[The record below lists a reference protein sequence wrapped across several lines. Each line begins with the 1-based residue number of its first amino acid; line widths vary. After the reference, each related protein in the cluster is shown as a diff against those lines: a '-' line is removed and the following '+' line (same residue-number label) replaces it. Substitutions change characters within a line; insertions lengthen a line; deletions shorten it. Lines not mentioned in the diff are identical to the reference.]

1 MYGLHVEH
9 RQLAR
14 GKSLA
19 RSLAYQLEMSTWH
32 GKAVVVTD
40 KPLGLMSAVRKQWV
54 RMERKAV
61 VERAR
66 TLKALRAAEL
76 SQQLFHLREVSF
88 TAKPPD
94 DLLTAD
100 VTFAKADDLMQV
112 APNCKVMY
120 VTYDFPKER
129 LHMITSWMPRNGM
142 VVIYDR
148 G

>member
-40 KPLGLMSAVRKQWV
+40 RPLGLMSAVRKQWV
-54 RMERKAV
+54 RMERKAL

-66 TLKALRAAEL
+66 TLKPMRAAEL
-76 SQQLFHLREVSF
+76 SQQLFHLREVTF

-94 DLLTAD
+94 DLLIAD
-100 VTFAKADDLMQV
+100 VTFAKADDLMRV

-120 VTYDFPKER
+120 ITYDFPKEK
-129 LHMITSWMPRNGM
+129 LHMITSWMPRNGT
-142 VVIYDR
+142 VVVYDR
-148 G
+148 S